1 MTTTVNTASLKAT
14 YDALLAERGSLR
26 AREAAAE
33 LGVTEAELVDADCV
47 GTSTRLDTSWL
58 ELLRSIGR
66 CGRVMALT
74 RNDACVHE
82 RKGVYTGVGGDGPHL
97 LVVGP
102 DIDLRL
108 FPSQWAAAW
117 KIVNTTSRGVQH
129 SVQVFDAYGMAVHKI
144 FATEETDLEAW
155 NHELAMFERP
165 ADEFRPESSW
175 AAVVDRRDAD
185 IDVAGLRAE
194 WEALKDTHDF
204 FPVLRKYKVG
214 RLQALRLVGAPLAIQ
229 VPVSTIASMLACVS
243 PRAIPI
249 MCFVGNDGAI
259 QIHTGTVHRIVE
271 HGPWLNVMDPDFNLH
286 LRIDAVASVWLVT
299 KPTEDGPVHSIEC
312 FDAANGMV
320 VQFFGARKP
329 GKPELSV
336 WIELWNELREGAAR

>member
-1 MTTTVNTASLKAT
+1 MTTTMNTASLKAT

-26 AREAAAE
+26 ARDAAAE
-33 LGVTEAELVDADCV
+33 LGVTEAELVDSDCV
-47 GTSTRLDTSWL
+47 GTSIRLDTSWL
-58 ELLRSIGR
+58 ELLRSVGR

-82 RKGVYTGVGGDGPHL
+82 RKGVYTGVGCEGPHL

-117 KIVNTTSRGVQH
+117 KVTNVTTLGVQH
-129 SVQVFDAYGMAVHKI
+129 SIQIFDSYGVAVHKI
-144 FATEETDLEAW
+144 FATEGTDLNAW
-155 NHELAMFERP
+155 EREIALFERLEGEYLP
-165 ADEFRPESSW
+165 QGSRAPIVDQADGM
-175 AAVVDRRDAD
+175 
-185 IDVAGLRAE
+185 IDVAGLRAD

-204 FPVLRKYKVG
+204 FPLLRKHKVG

-229 VPVSTIASMLACVS
+229 VPSTTIATMLSCAS
-243 PRAIPI
+243 LRAIPI

-259 QIHTGTVHRIVE
+259 QIHTGPVQRIVE
-271 HGPWLNVMDPDFNLH
+271 HGAWLNVMDPDFNLH

-299 KPTEDGPVHSIEC
+299 KPTDDGPVHSIEC
-312 FDAANGMV
+312 FDSANGMV

-329 GKPELSV
+329 GKPELPS
-336 WIELWNELREGAAR
+336 WIELWNELRNGGAQ